1 MTRNPTRN
9 GEEDEAPQGDT
20 PVVIGRRGGL
30 AALRVLQNR
39 EFAMF
44 WTGQTISL
52 IGMWMQAFAQGW
64 VVTTLTSSARALGMV
79 NFASSIPTL
88 VLMPFGGVTADR
100 VDRRRILMVT
110 QWMMLFLALAMGYLV

>member
-1 MTRNPTRN
+1 MTVEPMTN
-9 GEEDEAPQGDT
+9 GEQGGVSHTDT
-20 PVVIGRRGGL
+20 PPVIGRRGGL
-30 AALRVLQNR
+30 AALRVLRNR

-64 VVTTLTSSARALGMV
+64 GVATLTSSARALGMV

-88 VLMPFGGVTADR
+88 VFMPFGGVTADR
-100 VDRRRILMVT
+100 VDRRR
-110 QWMMLFLALAMGYLV
+110 